1 MLASSSCKPARIAVI
16 SVSTLGAIFV
26 GILIGILAAF
36 VRYSSIFALIGP
48 VIFGSVHSSN
58 FVSGRD
64 SVNVSRT
71 YSTNSAFNALSSS
84 FVGLKTTPAF
94 KYSINASKCCEIDC
108 SIVPAAGPGCEPAI
122 PGNGGCNACDLNVS
136 FNCCK

>member
-1 MLASSSCKPARIAVI
+1 MLASSSCKPARIAVM
-16 SVSTLGAIFV
+16 SRSNVWATFV

-36 VRYSSIFALIGP
+36 FRYSSIFALIGP
-48 VIFGSVHSSN
+48 VIVWSAQSANFSSDRGAN
-58 FVSGRD
+58 VYRIFVIK
-64 SVNVSRT
+64 
-71 YSTNSAFNALSSS
+71 SAFNALSSS
-84 FVGLKTTPAF
+84 FVGFKTLPAF

-108 SIVPAAGPGCEPAI
+108 SIGPAAGPDCEPAI